1 MRYGFFILKGA
12 KTIKDYSCV
21 TGTYSK
27 FFVKIYDCLNEE
39 YNGIKLKQS
48 DKILFGF
55 VDYSCALN
63 NRKCI
68 WSNRAFTENTG
79 LSESQVKK
87 SLNNL
92 EDAEL
97 IERIERGNGRTIK
110 IVGNDGTKGTFLKM
124 YTEVTRNKKMTLNDK
139 FVYTAIHH
147 FTSNR
152 DMGGKCLANNTT
164 IAERVGCGS
173 LTTVANSICHLEQ
186 LGYIT
191 VIKIER
197 CRIIKIKKDFW
208 IIRNNLN
215 KNEGENIYGKY
226 DDNDELW

>member
-55 VDYSCALN
+55 VDYSCTLN

-124 YTEVTRNKKMTLNDK
+124 YTEVTRNKKMTLMISL
-139 FVYTAIHH
+139 FILPFIILLVIE
-147 FTSNR
+147 
-152 DMGGKCLANNTT
+152 
-164 IAERVGCGS
+164 IWVGS
-173 LTTVANSICHLEQ
+173 ASQIIQLLLKELVAVH
-186 LGYIT
+186 
-191 VIKIER
+191 
-197 CRIIKIKKDFW
+197 
-208 IIRNNLN
+208 
-215 KNEGENIYGKY
+215 
-226 DDNDELW
+226 